1 VLRGPRTHSGRASVP
16 SGRSVRTVGFFTDG
30 HGRGPHAR
38 TSHGRGP
45 RRPYVGLTCL
55 SEVERAFPCVRP
67 LPGRFPGRG
76 GRGRAGAV
84 MAGLAVRESVTLAGR
99 AGGGSRRR
107 GAPGGTGSPA
117 TGRPARGHRPLPGL
131 RTARC
136 RRGGPPARCPGQR
149 PGTVSRISRPFIR
162 IREPVTPPHRQ
173 LIRVPIRVPADSGA
187 PFQRRTCRTRRE

>member
-1 VLRGPRTHSGRASVP
+1 MLRGPRTHSGRASVP
-16 SGRSVRTVGFFTDG
+16 SGRSGRTVGFFTDG

-99 AGGGSRRR
+99 ADGGSRRR

-117 TGRPARGHRPLPGL
+117 TGRPARGERPLVRSPS
-131 RTARC
+131 
-136 RRGGPPARCPGQR
+136 RGRDCPLPARKAADRVPGAGT
-149 PGTVSRISRPFIR
+149 GTVSGIGRPFSR
-162 IREPVTPPHRQ
+162 VREP
-173 LIRVPIRVPADSGA
+173 
-187 PFQRRTCRTRRE
+187 CRNHLNLNTLSWGLRCS